1 MTTVHAQRQEETDT
15 GEKGLTSSEKSVVV
29 KALGKSFGD
38 VQAVRG
44 ISFEVGRGEVVAL
57 LGPNG
62 AGKTTTVDM
71 LATLTKPSRGPQA
84 SPATMWSTIR
94 PRYVGRSC

>member
-1 MTTVHAQRQEETDT
+1 MT
-15 GEKGLTSSEKSVVV
+15 GSEKSVIVSG
-29 KALGKSFGD
+29 LGKSFGD

-44 ISFEVGRGEVVAL
+44 ISFEVGRGEVAAL

-71 LATLTKPSRGPQA
+71 CRRSPSGSRLPPPSPGHDVA
-84 SPATMWSTIR
+84 SRSGGGR
-94 PRYVGRSC
+94 PVDHADRTTSGSR